1 MNIGHIKFGR
11 ELLVTQMN
19 HCLFVAITITVMGLC
34 GMDAAAIPVWLILG
48 VVPVLLYIIRK
59 KVHKFFLFF
68 GLHLILPAA
77 VTFLPLH
84 LLVKLMA
91 LAIIVIY
98 MVISIRI
105 RLVEDMP
112 DEEENYSSYVVI
124 GGIGGLA
131 IIQNKFAIPAWE
143 KYYLYLVFFYL
154 ACYFIQFFVERY
166 LTFLQ
171 VNDTSAGNIPKH
183 AIFRSGLKQTAV
195 CTAGAM
201 CLFVLSANIEWL
213 SYTLSVLGKGLL
225 AVIRFLLSFMKNDV
239 QEEIVE
245 TAQQSQGGGGGMGFM
260 EPGETWLFWEVL
272 ERTFM
277 VALGVALIILIVK
290 TIKKVTRFLWD
301 AFHKDRREHAEA
313 VTDGIDVREFCE
325 IDKKPEKGRKWP
337 IFLDNGEKIRK
348 IYYKRIIKD
357 KVEIIGGLSDEE
369 LNYRTAK
376 ECCDVLSA
384 EKLQEI
390 YEKARYSKADVTKE
404 DVKAAKA
411 AVGK

>member
-19 HCLFVAITITVMGLC
+19 HCLFVAIAITVMGLC
-34 GMDAAAIPVWLILG
+34 GMDSAAIPVWLVLG

-68 GLHLILPAA
+68 GLHLILPVAA
-77 VTFLPLH
+77 AFWPLH
-84 LLVKLMA
+84 LLVKLLA
-91 LAIIVIY
+91 LAMVVIY
-98 MVISIRI
+98 LIISVRI
-105 RLVEDMP
+105 RLIEDMP
-112 DEEENYSSYVVI
+112 AEEENYSPYVVI

-131 IIQNKFAIPAWE
+131 IIQNKFAFPEWE
-143 KYYLYLVFFYL
+143 KYYFYLVFFYL
-154 ACYFIQFFVERY
+154 TCYFIQFFVERY

-171 VNDTSAGNIPKH
+171 VNDTSAGNIPKN
-183 AIFRSGLKQTAV
+183 AIFHSGLRQTV
-195 CTAGAM
+195 ICTAGAL
-201 CLFVLSANIEWL
+201 CLFVLTANIEWL

-225 AVIRFLLSFMKNDV
+225 TVIRFLLSFVKHEA

-277 VALGVALIILIVK
+277 VALGVALVVLIVK
-290 TIKKVTRFLWD
+290 TIKRVSRFLWD

-325 IDKKPEKGRKWP
+325 IDKNTEKNRTWTL
-337 IFLDNGEKIRK
+337 FLDNGEKIRK
-348 IYYKRIIKD
+348 IYYKRILKG
-357 KVEIIGGLSDEE
+357 KTEILGGLSDEE

-376 ECCDVLSA
+376 ECCDVLLA
-384 EKLQEI
+384 EKLQQL

-411 AVGK
+411 AAGK